1 MKHWYVPG
9 VTTKS
14 PATLP
19 RSKNLSRETEH
30 TFGTSKRDPLAFA
43 YNYIKSLQNSPET
56 LQDYLTCHIF
66 RLIFLR
72 LDKSSIPK
80 YECLSHNER
89 LDLAL
94 TEGILNESLRS
105 LVYQIEN
112 ERNAK
117 VLCSV
122 FINFLKEF
130 QKTPVEFQPL
140 FSQLLEDKEIF
151 EDDLEAIGM
160 NNTIVRIL

>member
-9 VTTKS
+9 VTTQA
-14 PATLP
+14 PTTLP
-19 RSKNLSRETEH
+19 RSKNLSRESEH
-30 TFGTSKRDPLAFA
+30 IFGTSKRDPLAFA
-43 YNYIKSLQNSPET
+43 YNYIKSILISPET
-56 LQDYLTCHIF
+56 LQQYLACHIF

-72 LDKSSIPK
+72 LDKSTLPK

-112 ERNAK
+112 ESNSK
-117 VLCSV
+117 VLISV
-122 FINFLKEF
+122 FLNFLKEF
-130 QKTPVEFQPL
+130 QRSPVEFQPL
-140 FSQLLEDKEIF
+140 FSQLIEDKEIF
-151 EDDLEAIGM
+151 EDDLEAFEM
-160 NNTIVRIL
+160 NNSIVRIL